1 MTKKILLTL
10 SFLALLNAQQADDRD
25 QWIRCASDEL
35 EQELQLINPEFIA
48 KRDAYIERGQ
58 QMLKDNPQ
66 WRTDA
71 NSQNTI
77 YIPVIFHV
85 LYNSSA
91 GNLSA
96 AQIGANL
103 DQINLDFQNQNPDG
117 DEIPSS
123 ANPSDAPNDPGV
135 DYSHQAA
142 RGIHQIKFVGA
153 QGELTGSTL
162 VEDISIRRYNIS
174 QSTVSG
180 VSEASNLASSTSCGN
195 CPDNGYQ
202 NGFLNVYIA
211 PLTGG
216 LLGQAYLGYPE
227 SVVLAGSVGSVEN
240 PGTTG
245 GYNVGRTLTHELG
258 HNFTYNHVFNANTCG
273 TQYWNDVPPQTVNNR
288 SAEIY
293 EWPAGS
299 GNFYGRYGEN
309 SCISTSGMGDQFM
322 NYMDYVYDDQMRMF
336 SEEQALEGYAWAA
349 GRNWEQVANGV
360 NVTLSSNVSYATT
373 DDGFTTTVVFGESM
387 TGFTESD
394 LVITNGSVSNF
405 NGGDGTTY
413 SFDVVAAADG
423 EVTVDIAENSCVGAT
438 TGYSNFASNTLSVI
452 VDRVGPTAGDVSI
465 TNLVDTQ
472 YITRNPNVSISLDN
486 FYDATS
492 GIALYYVAVGTSIGG
507 GDVLAYTPYTGTQ
520 FNLNALSLNDYQ
532 QYFVSVYGQDLVG
545 LNSTTTSASFYY
557 FGTLLGDSNNDWV
570 IDFTDYTSFMSNYP
584 GIDIAPV
591 TGSAPYFFPN
601 FDGVSDIQDLAM
613 FESLWNWSIDVN
625 GRTVPNYTVQGVS
638 PFLRVLNSQLIVKF
652 PSETETAQVYF
663 DYDPEKYNVGLLSGS
678 TTNQLILSNNDQANG
693 LIQVEVGDYG
703 STTSSTEDKTELYF
717 SFENLTDTY
726 EFLKISYSAYNQYNQ
741 VVAEGYNLL
750 QTAPSTYRLSQSYP
764 NPFTGGGT
772 TIDFDMPTTER
783 ITMVIMD
790 IRGRVVRT
798 LINNEERF
806 GYQSVQWDAKNDD
819 GDDVSSGVYF
829 YQIRSSNFN
838 AVGKLVF
845 VK

>member
-1 MTKKILLTL
+1 MTKKILFLL
-10 SFLALLNAQQADDRD
+10 SFLTLINAQHTHDHEN
-25 QWIRCASDEL
+25 WIRCAADEL
-35 EQELQLINPEFIA
+35 EQELQLIDPEFIA

-58 QMLKDNPQ
+58 QLLKENPQ

-85 LYNSSA
+85 LYSSA
-91 GNLSA
+91 SGNVSA
-96 AQIGANL
+96 AQIGANF
-103 DQINLDFQNQNPDG
+103 DQINLDFQNKNPDG

-123 ANPSDAPNDPGV
+123 PNPSDAPFSPGV
-135 DYSHQAA
+135 DYSHQDA
-142 RGIHQIKFVGA
+142 RGTHQIKFVGA
-153 QGELTGSTL
+153 QGEQSGSSL

-180 VSEASNLASSTSCGN
+180 VSEASSLASSTSCGN

-202 NGFLNVYIA
+202 DGFLNIYIA

-227 SVVLAGSVGSVEN
+227 SVVLAGSVGSVES

-245 GYNVGRTLTHELG
+245 GYNRGRTLTHELG
-258 HNFTYNHVFNANTCG
+258 HNFTFNHVFNGNTCG
-273 TQYWNDVPPQTVNNR
+273 TQYWSDIPPQTVNNR
-288 SAEIY
+288 GANIY
-293 EWPAGS
+293 EWPTGS
-299 GNFYGRYGEN
+299 GNFYGRESED
-309 SCISTSGMGDQFM
+309 SCISSSGMGDQFM

-336 SEEQALEGYAWAA
+336 SEQQALDGYAWAA
-349 GRNWEQVANGV
+349 SRSWAQVANGV
-360 NVTLSSNVSYATT
+360 NVTLTSDVSYATT
-373 DDGFTTTVVFGESM
+373 NDGFSVSVAFGETM

-394 LVITNGSVSNF
+394 LVISNGSVSNF
-405 NGGDGTTY
+405 NGGSNGTY

-423 EVTVDIAENSCVGAT
+423 EVTVDIFENSCVGAT
-438 TGYSNFASNTLSVI
+438 SGYANFASNTVSVI
-452 VDRVGPTAGDVSI
+452 VDRVGPVVGDLSI
-465 TNLVDTQ
+465 TNLADTQ
-472 YITRNPNVSISLDN
+472 YIIQNPNVGVSLDN

-507 GDVLAYTPYTGTQ
+507 EDIMTYTPFSGSQ
-520 FNLNALSLNDYQ
+520 FNLNALSLSDYQ

-545 LNSTTTSASFYY
+545 LNSSTTSASFYY

-570 IDFTDYTSFMSNYP
+570 IDFTDYTSFMSGYP

-601 FDGVSDIQDLAM
+601 FDGISDVQDLAM
-613 FESLWNWSIDVN
+613 FESMWNWSIGVN
-625 GRTVPNYTVQGVS
+625 GRTVPNYTVQGIS
-638 PFLRVLNSQLIVKF
+638 PFLRVLNDQLVVKF
-652 PSETETAQVYF
+652 PAETETAQVYF
-663 DYDPEKYNVGLLSGS
+663 EYDSEKYTVGLLPSNAS
-678 TTNQLILSNNDQANG
+678 NQLVLSNNDQANG
-693 LIQVEVGDYG
+693 LIQVEVGEYG
-703 STTSSTEDKTELYF
+703 STNSSAEGQTELYF
-717 SFENLTDTY
+717 SFENLTDSY

-741 VVAEGYNLL
+741 VVSEGYNLL

-764 NPFTGGGT
+764 NPFTSGGT
-772 TIDFDMPTTER
+772 TVDFDMPATER
-783 ITMVIMD
+783 ISMVILD

-838 AVGKLVF
+838 AVGKLVY

>member
-10 SFLALLNAQQADDRD
+10 SLLAFLNAQHTHDHEN
-25 QWIRCASDEL
+25 WIRCATDEL
-35 EQELQLINPEFIA
+35 EEELQLLNPEFIA

-58 QMLKDNPQ
+58 QLLQENPQ

-71 NSQNTI
+71 SSQNTI

-85 LYNSSA
+85 LYSSA
-91 GNLSA
+91 SGNVSA
-96 AQIGANL
+96 AQIGENF
-103 DQINLDFQNQNPDG
+103 DQINLDFQNLNPDG
-117 DEIPSS
+117 DEIPSDP
-123 ANPSDAPNDPGV
+123 NPSDAPNDPGI
-135 DYSHQAA
+135 DYSHQLA
-142 RGIHQIKFVGA
+142 RGTHQIKFVGA
-153 QGELTGSTL
+153 QGEQTGQAL

-180 VSEASNLASSTSCGN
+180 VSEASSLASSTSCGN

-202 NGFLNVYIA
+202 DGFLNIYIA

-216 LLGQAYLGYPE
+216 LLGQAFLGYPE
-227 SVVLAGSVGSVEN
+227 SVVLAGSVGSVES

-245 GYNVGRTLTHELG
+245 GYNRGRTLTHELG
-258 HNFTYNHVFNANTCG
+258 HNFTFNHVFNASTCG
-273 TQYWNDVPPQTVNNR
+273 TQYWEDIPPQTVNNR
-288 SAEIY
+288 GANIY

-299 GNFYGRYGEN
+299 GNFYGQGGEN
-309 SCISTSGMGDQFM
+309 SCISTSGKGDQFM

-336 SEEQALEGYAWAA
+336 SEQQALDGYAWAA
-349 GRNWEQVANGV
+349 GRNWAQVANGV
-360 NVTLSSNVSYATT
+360 NVTLTSDVSYATT
-373 DDGFTTTVVFGESM
+373 NDGFAVTVAFAETM

-394 LVITNGSVSNF
+394 LVVSNGSVTNF
-405 NGGDGTTY
+405 NEGDGTT
-413 SFDVVAAADG
+413 FTFEVTAAADG
-423 EVTVDIAENSCVGAT
+423 EITVDILENSCVGAT
-438 TGYSNFASNTLSVI
+438 SGYANFASNTISVI
-452 VDRVGPTAGDVSI
+452 VDRVGPVVGDLSI
-465 TNLVDTQ
+465 TNLSDTQ
-472 YITRNPNVSISLDN
+472 YITQNPNVEISLNN

-507 GDVLAYTPYTGTQ
+507 EDVMAFAPYNGSQ
-520 FNLNALSLNDYQ
+520 FNLNALSLSDYQ
-532 QYFVSVYGQDLVG
+532 QYFVTVYGQDLVG
-545 LNSTTTSASFYY
+545 LNSTTISASFYY

-570 IDFTDYTSFMSNYP
+570 IDFTDYTSFMSGYP

-601 FDGVSDIQDLAM
+601 FDGISDVQDLAM
-613 FESLWNWSIDVN
+613 FESMWNWSIGVN
-625 GRTVPNYTVQGVS
+625 GRTVPNYTVQGIS
-638 PFLRVLNSQLIVKF
+638 PFLRVLNDQLVVKF
-652 PSETETAQVYF
+652 PVATETAQVYF
-663 DYDPEKYNVGLLSGS
+663 EYDPENYTVGLLPS
-678 TTNQLILSNNDQANG
+678 TSTDQLVLSNNDQVSG
-693 LIQVEVGDYG
+693 LIQVEVGEYG
-703 STTSSTEDKTELYF
+703 STNSSTQDQTELYF

-741 VVAEGYNLL
+741 VVSEGYNLL

-764 NPFTGGGT
+764 NPFTSGGT
-772 TIDFDMPTTER
+772 TVDFDMPATER
-783 ITMVIMD
+783 ITMVILD
-790 IRGRVVRT
+790 IRGRVIRT

-838 AVGKLVF
+838 AVGKLVY